1 MNCDF
6 FDVIFFKVIESFIR
20 LEYFVNFV
28 IKLLIF
34 FYCCIVYYIDIL
46 RLELGISFGFE
57 FLIICKSILEF

>member
-6 FDVIFFKVIESFIR
+6 SDATFFKVIESFTR

-28 IKLLIF
+28 IKSPTF

-46 RLELGISFGFE
+46 RLELGISSGFE
-57 FLIICKSILEF
+57 PLIICKSISEF